1 MIRSSFSDDWF
12 VGHDTADRARD
23 EGPITLP
30 HDAMIAESR
39 DPATP
44 NGHNTGYYPGGV
56 YRYTKRFF
64 VPATWRD
71 AHPTLE
77 FEGVYRHSRV
87 LVNGHLAGGRASG
100 YALFHVPLMRHL
112 RWGAENVVEV
122 VAHNDDVP
130 NSRWY
135 TGSGIYRPVHLLLG
149 APIRIAPAGMRVTTL
164 DATPARATLRAA
176 IQVVNSATSEAAV
189 TVTGR
194 LSSEDTTT
202 AAASVNTVLSG
213 NSRRTV
219 QIDLVVE
226 KPQLWSPDA
235 PHLYDFTATVAEAD
249 RKWDEAHEMAGI
261 RVVTVDVA
269 HGLRLNGTVMKLR
282 GACVHHDN
290 GPLGAVALDDAEDR
304 RIRLLREA
312 GFNAI
317 RSAHN
322 PASRALLAAAD
333 RHGMLV
339 MEEFADVWM
348 RHKTPHDD
356 AGHFRVD
363 HERDIEAMVSNAYN
377 HPSVIMYSIGNEI
390 AETGQP
396 SGAELNRHLVDTIRR
411 FDPTRP
417 VTNGINPF
425 LNLLAPTDEK
435 YRQQAGASE
444 KTPEGETGQTS
455 KSLVTLLNFL
465 MSTMQK
471 VTPLIVRRKAADRK
485 IRPAMDALDVAGYNY
500 GGARYL
506 RDVSRH
512 PDKPIVGTETGPGE
526 LAKNWPVVLANPQII
541 GDFVWTGWDYL
552 GEAGLATIRYN
563 DRPRLFV
570 PWPGRLA
577 GAANIDIT
585 GHRQTQTYANE
596 IIWGLRTDP
605 YIAVRP
611 VDRARDRATTSLFRA
626 TDAIRS
632 WTWNGLEGTTAT
644 IEVYADAH
652 HVELQLN
659 GSPVRRGRRRHRFLT
674 TFRVPYRPGALTAIA
689 YDSHGIEIGRDELRT
704 AGPELHLTAR
714 LEPHRFTADG
724 KSLAYVPIELS
735 DGAGTIKPLD
745 DRPVTVQVDG
755 PAQVTLGSA
764 EPITAEDFRG
774 LTHTTYQGCALAILR
789 STREAGPVTLT
800 VSAPGCRS
808 VILRLDAVIDE
819 LRRGQAESHFHSHS

>member
-1 MIRSSFSDDWF
+1 MIRSSFSDGWF
-12 VGHDTADRARD
+12 VGHDTADRALD

-30 HDAMIAESR
+30 HDAMIAEPR

-64 VPATWRD
+64 VPDTWRD

-77 FEGVYRHSRV
+77 FEGVYRRSRV
-87 LVNGHLAGGRASG
+87 YVNGQLAGGRDSG
-100 YALFHVPLMRHL
+100 YALFHVPLTRHL
-112 RWGAENVVEV
+112 RWDAENVVEV
-122 VAHNDDVP
+122 VAHNDDIP

-135 TGSGIYRPVHLLLG
+135 TGSGIYRPVHLLVG
-149 APIRIAPAGMRVTTL
+149 APIRIAPMGVRVTTL
-164 DATPARATLRAA
+164 DATPSRAALRAA
-176 IQVVNSATSEAAV
+176 IQVINSGPAETVLTLTVRVSAEGTHPTAG
-189 TVTGR
+189 TVT
-194 LSSEDTTT
+194 
-202 AAASVNTVLSG
+202 TVLAG
-213 NSRRTV
+213 GARRTV
-219 QIDLVVE
+219 EVDLEVE
-226 KPQLWSPDA
+226 NPRLWSPDT
-235 PHLYDFTATVAEAD
+235 PHLYNVTAVLTETD
-249 RKWDEAHEMAGI
+249 RQRDEAHETVGI
-261 RVVTVDVA
+261 RVVTVGA
-269 HGLRLNGTVMKLR
+269 SQGLRLNGAAIKLR

-304 RIRLLREA
+304 RIRLLKEA

-348 RHKTPHDD
+348 RHKTRHDD
-356 AGHFRVD
+356 ADHFDSD
-363 HERDIEAMVSNAYN
+363 HERDLEAMVSNAYN

-396 SGAELNRHLVDTIRR
+396 SGTELNRRLADLVRR
-411 FDPTRP
+411 SDPTRP
-417 VTNGINPF
+417 ITNGVNPF

-435 YRQQAGASE
+435 YLQQVGTSE

-465 MSTMQK
+465 MSTMHK
-471 VTPLIVRRKAADRK
+471 ITPLIVRSKAADRK

-506 RDVSRH
+506 RDIRRH
-512 PDKPIVGTETGPGE
+512 PDKPLVGTETGPGE
-526 LAKNWPVVLANPQII
+526 LAKNWPVVLAHPQII

-577 GAANIDIT
+577 GAANFDVT

-632 WTWNGLEGTTAT
+632 WSWIGLEGTTAT
-644 IEVYADAH
+644 VEVYADAS

-659 GSPVRRGRRRHRFLT
+659 GAPVRRARRRHRFLT

-689 YDSHGIEIGRDELRT
+689 YDNLGTEIGRDELRT
-704 AGPELHLTAR
+704 AGPGLHLTAR

-724 KSLAYVPIELS
+724 KSLAYIPIELT
-735 DGAGTIKPLD
+735 DGAGTVKPIN

-755 PAQVTLGSA
+755 PARLTLGSA
-764 EPITAEDFRG
+764 EPITTEDFRG
-774 LTHTTYQGCALAILR
+774 STHTTYQGRALAILR
-789 STREAGPVTLT
+789 STRESGPVTVT
-800 VSAPGCRS
+800 VSAPGCQA
-808 VILRLDAVIDE
+808 VVLRLAAGPDG
-819 LRRGQAESHFHSHS
+819 LRDRPAAHRLHAGS